1 MEGGALMTINEYKS
15 ENGLTN
21 SQLADLL
28 DVSESSIEKYLMGD
42 ATSAAI
48 AKRMSKLGI
57 EHPYRRGHVKGGE
70 DVPVK
75 KHTRKKVKSDFDS
88 RILKEYQVAIIKEF
102 GNTIVS
108 KKHKAEDIIN
118 EFAKFGLKVELEDF
132 REKTYPGWDTHYV
145 ATCIGELKC

>member
-1 MEGGALMTINEYKS
+1 MTINEYKS

-88 RILKEYQVAIIKEF
+88 KILKEYQVA
-102 GNTIVS
+102 IVS

>member
-1 MEGGALMTINEYKS
+1 MTINEYKS
-15 ENGLTN
+15 KSGLTN

-28 DVSESSIEKYLMGD
+28 DVSESSVEKYLMGD
-42 ATSAAI
+42 TASAAV
-48 AKRMSKLGI
+48 AKRMANIGI
-57 EHPYRRGHVKGGE
+57 EHPYRRGRVNSGDG
-70 DVPVK
+70 VPTEK
-75 KHTRKKVKSDFDS
+75 CKREKVKSTFNS
-88 RILKEYQVAIIKEF
+88 KILKEHQAVIIREF

>member
-1 MEGGALMTINEYKS
+1 MMTINEYKS
-15 ENGLTN
+15 KSGLTN

-42 ATSAAI
+42 TASAAV

-88 RILKEYQVAIIKEF
+88 KILKEYQLSIIKGF
-102 GNTIVS
+102 GKTIVS

-118 EFAKFGLKVELEDF
+118 EFARFGLSVELTDF
-132 REKTYPGWDTHYV
+132 QDKTHYDWNTHYV
-145 ATCIGELKC
+145 ATLVGEMAC

>member
-15 ENGLTN
+15 ESGLTN

-57 EHPYRRGHVKGGE
+57 EHPNSKTADELIKKSEKFDAVL
-70 DVPVK
+70 DV
-75 KHTRKKVKSDFDS
+75 
-88 RILKEYQVAIIKEF
+88 IIKQADLP
-102 GNTIVS
+102 I
-108 KKHKAEDIIN
+108 K
-118 EFAKFGLKVELEDF
+118 FARNQVD
-132 REKTYPGWDTHYV
+132 
-145 ATCIGELKC
+145 

>member
-1 MEGGALMTINEYKS
+1 MTINEYKS
-15 ENGLTN
+15 KSGLTN

-42 ATSAAI
+42 TASAAV

-88 RILKEYQVAIIKEF
+88 KILKEYQLSIIKGF
-102 GNTIVS
+102 GKTIVS

-118 EFAKFGLKVELEDF
+118 EFARFGLSVELTDF
-132 REKTYPGWDTHYV
+132 QDKTHYDWNTHYV
-145 ATCIGELKC
+145 ATLVGEMAC